1 MNDEKGRDGEREAA
15 EVAVIRPSA
24 AAAAA
29 VVVTSKIIRA
39 ISSNSGL
46 LLDQPSVREVDDQR
60 EEPPPQPQPQPSPP
74 NEQMVA
80 AEGVFWD
87 VNNVLRTPYS
97 VIRTR
102 GCVFAARNIE
112 IYRDATPFM
121 EIEKLMPV
129 ISWTGKGTQTVGST
143 RLTAVDSFDDFE
155 NRIGN
160 RLGRSRRASNFNT
173 ERRRVPRNMRRVASR
188 RVESSA
194 RTSRY
199 GVCNNER
206 AFRFP
211 PLRLDAM
218 PQWHPAHFASGHK
231 IQATNGL

>member
-80 AEGVFWD
+80 AEGV
-87 VNNVLRTPYS
+87 LS
-97 VIRTR
+97 
-102 GCVFAARNIE
+102 
-112 IYRDATPFM
+112 
-121 EIEKLMPV
+121 
-129 ISWTGKGTQTVGST
+129 
-143 RLTAVDSFDDFE
+143 
-155 NRIGN
+155 RIG
-160 RLGRSRRASNFNT
+160 
-173 ERRRVPRNMRRVASR
+173 
-188 RVESSA
+188 
-194 RTSRY
+194 
-199 GVCNNER
+199 
-206 AFRFP
+206 
-211 PLRLDAM
+211 
-218 PQWHPAHFASGHK
+218 
-231 IQATNGL
+231 